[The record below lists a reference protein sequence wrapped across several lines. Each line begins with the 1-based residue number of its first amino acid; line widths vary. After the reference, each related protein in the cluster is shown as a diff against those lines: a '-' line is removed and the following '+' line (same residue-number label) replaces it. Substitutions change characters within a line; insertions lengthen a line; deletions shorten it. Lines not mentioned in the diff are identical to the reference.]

1 MNCFLQRAGMVLAL
15 ACAANVVMS
24 QDRAAHTFTDQEL
37 KSAGWTDQQIAQLR
51 EMAPKADT
59 QELGNNTSAKAPRL
73 SYSSVFESYVPFD
86 YLPDIG
92 WREANDRVGE
102 IGGWRAYLKMVQ
114 DEVNKEAQSKEADDQ

>member
-15 ACAANVVMS
+15 SCAANVVLS
-24 QDRAAHTFTDQEL
+24 QDRAAYTFTDQEL
-37 KSAGWTDQQIAQLR
+37 KNAGWTEQQIAQLR

-59 QELGNNTSAKAPRL
+59 QEIGNDTRANAPRVT
-73 SYSSVFESYVPFD
+73 YSSVFENYVPFG

-114 DEVNKEAQSKEADDQ
+114 DEAKKEAQPKEADKQ